1 MEARIDVSYLP
12 TSSLPPPQP
21 VGLHGTAACC
31 GDNDGSLFHAF
42 LLLTPPPTHTPAGLH
57 GSPSPPSHSTPPD
70 LQVFMALL
78 RGFHPDPKRS
88 LRVRE
93 GLDIVMNVLVTTAET
108 NAAAAAAATAAA
120 AVPSSDTSAPLP
132 EGAVVASSDVVPGGG
147 GGGGGESGGGGAG
160 GVTQQQQGVTHQQM
174 PAWLRPIKSV
184 MFDDSSSSHQAW
196 RRGEGGRLWRLVTA
210 VRWRSGCMLL

>member
-70 LQVFMALL
+70 LQVFMALR

-108 NAAAAAAATAAA
+108 NAASAAAAATAAA
-120 AVPSSDTSAPLP
+120 AAVPSSEASASLP
-132 EGAVVASSDVVPGGG
+132 EGAAVAYSAVVPA
-147 GGGGGESGGGGAG
+147 GGGGESGGV
-160 GVTQQQQGVTHQQM
+160 GVTQQQQGVTQQQM

-184 MFDDSSSSHQAW
+184 MFDDSSSSHQACG
-196 RRGEGGRLWRLVTA
+196 RGEGGRLWRLVTA